1 MKIHVPGISIRGPVV
16 GNPTASL
23 QTTRNITWTF
33 SEALEYGTFVNGDA
47 YVVKPTGSF
56 NITAITNASAL
67 NGSMV
72 NPVPDDADP
81 GTQGFSSKGN
91 YSEGKNIAVSLPYA
105 ASAGE
110 SIVSVLNYT
119 GGNPLSRPTDFHY
132 FDDME
137 ILTVL
142 SEHPPANSFRPTF
155 YGTDKTIPAN
165 KSDLSYALLSTLTL
179 LGTEPSWSTVEGYMS
194 KP

>member
-16 GNPTASL
+16 GNPTASS

-33 SEALEYGTFVNGDA
+33 GEALEYGTFVNGDA

-56 NITAITNASAL
+56 NITAITSASAL

-72 NPVPDDADP
+72 NPIPDDADP

-91 YSEGKNIAVSLPYA
+91 YSAAKNIAVSLPYA
-105 ASAGE
+105 ASAGD

-119 GGNPLSRPTDFHY
+119 GGNPLGRPTDEHY
-132 FDDME
+132 FNDME

-155 YGTDKTIPAN
+155 SGTDKT
-165 KSDLSYALLSTLTL
+165 
-179 LGTEPSWSTVEGYMS
+179 
-194 KP
+194 